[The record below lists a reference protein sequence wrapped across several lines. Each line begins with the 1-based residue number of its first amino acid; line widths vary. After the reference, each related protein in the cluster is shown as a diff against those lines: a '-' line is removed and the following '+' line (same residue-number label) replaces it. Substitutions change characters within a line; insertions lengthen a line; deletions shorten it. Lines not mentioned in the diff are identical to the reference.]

1 MSDIKP
7 CHCQVGL
14 SGIYDLDAKC
24 ICDVAPQSH
33 DSVEIDDD
41 LRRKDRADER
51 MWGY

>member
-1 MSDIKP
+1 MVKFTP
-7 CHCQVGL
+7 CHCQMGL
-14 SGIYDLDAKC
+14 SGIYDLDAEC